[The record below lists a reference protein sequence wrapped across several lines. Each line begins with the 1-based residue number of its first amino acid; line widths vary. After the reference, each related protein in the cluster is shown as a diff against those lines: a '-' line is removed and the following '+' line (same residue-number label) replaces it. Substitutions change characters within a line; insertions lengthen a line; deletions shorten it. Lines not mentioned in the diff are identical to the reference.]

1 MSSAGP
7 LTDPDALRKNVSGTV
22 FGFPPVSSTWEAKF
36 VICATTRHGAVTGA
50 SRSRLVTATVS
61 ALAGARS
68 VAGRAARRRG
78 GRGADVSIL
87 ATASAVP
94 AHQASEVR

>member
-50 SRSRLVTATVS
+50 SRSRLGPATVS

-68 VAGRAARRRG
+68 MAGRSASSCAVVD
-78 GRGADVSIL
+78 ADVLIL